1 MTLKYISLHFF
12 YIVSTVT
19 TFLFLTFRT
28 KTTAIVK
35 EALAPLSKEHVIASL
50 RNSPYC
56 FATDGSSDE
65 DEKLFPLMFR

>member
-1 MTLKYISLHFF
+1 MTLKYIYLHFF
-12 YIVSTVT
+12 DIVLTVT

-35 EALAPLSKEHVIASL
+35 EVLAPLSKEHVIASL
-50 RNSPYC
+50 RNSPY
-56 FATDGSSDE
+56 FATDRSSDE

>member
-1 MTLKYISLHFF
+1 MTLEHIYLSFF
-12 YIVSTVT
+12 DIVSTMIT
-19 TFLFLTFRT
+19 FLTFRT

-50 RNSPYC
+50 RKSPYC
-56 FATDGSSDE
+56 FATDGSRDE

>member
-1 MTLKYISLHFF
+1 MTLEHIYLSFF
-12 YIVSTVT
+12 DIVSTMIT
-19 TFLFLTFRT
+19 FLTFRT

-50 RNSPYC
+50 RKSPYC

>member
-1 MTLKYISLHFF
+1 MIT
-12 YIVSTVT
+12 
-19 TFLFLTFRT
+19 FLTFRT

-50 RNSPYC
+50 RKSPYC

>member
-1 MTLKYISLHFF
+1 MTLEHIYLSFF
-12 YIVSTVT
+12 DIVLTMIT
-19 TFLFLTFRT
+19 FLTFRT

-50 RNSPYC
+50 RKSPYC

>member
-1 MTLKYISLHFF
+1 MTLEHIYLSFF
-12 YIVSTVT
+12 DIVSTMIT
-19 TFLFLTFRT
+19 FLTFRT

-35 EALAPLSKEHVIASL
+35 EALSPLSKEHVIASL
-50 RNSPYC
+50 RKSPYC

>member
-1 MTLKYISLHFF
+1 MTLKYIYLRFF
-12 YIVSTVT
+12 DIVSTVT
-19 TFLFLTFRT
+19 LFLTFRT

-35 EALAPLSKEHVIASL
+35 EALAPLNKEHVIASL

>member
-1 MTLKYISLHFF
+1 MTLEHIYLSFF
-12 YIVSTVT
+12 DILSTMIT
-19 TFLFLTFRT
+19 FLTFRT

-35 EALAPLSKEHVIASL
+35 EAVAPLSKEHVIASL
-50 RNSPYC
+50 RKSPYC